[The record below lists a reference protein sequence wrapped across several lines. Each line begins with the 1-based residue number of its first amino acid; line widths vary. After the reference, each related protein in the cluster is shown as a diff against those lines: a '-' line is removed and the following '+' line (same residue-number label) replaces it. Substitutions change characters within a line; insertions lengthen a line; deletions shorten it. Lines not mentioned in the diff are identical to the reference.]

1 MKKIIN
7 GTSVELHYKGTFSNG
22 EVFDDSR
29 TRGSAMQVLVGSG
42 QVLKGFDT
50 ALVGMTEGQVK
61 TVNLSSDNAYG
72 PRYPEAVIT
81 TSKKSFPPGFPFQ
94 EGLPVA
100 GQDPNGNP
108 VRARIISFT
117 DTEVVLDH
125 NHPLAGKDLNFEIEV
140 VKIGSSKNTGTFGD
154 YTVKELRS
162 FAKERGIKGFSTMK
176 KAELVK
182 TLSS

>member
-1 MKKIIN
+1 MKTIKN
-7 GTSVELHYKGTFSNG
+7 GAFVELHYKGTFPNG
-22 EVFDDSR
+22 EIFDDSR
-29 TRGSAMQVLVGSG
+29 TRGIPMKVLVGSG
-42 QVLKGFDT
+42 QVIKGFDT
-50 ALVGMTEGQVK
+50 ALVGMAEGQIK
-61 TVNLSSDNAYG
+61 KVNLPSESAYG
-72 PRYPEAVIT
+72 PRYPEAIIT
-81 TSKKSFPPGFPFQ
+81 AQKKAFPEDFPFE

-108 VRARIISFT
+108 VRARIVSFT

-140 VKIGSSKNTGTFGD
+140 VKIGSSKNTGTLGNH
-154 YTVKELRS
+154 TVKELRA

-176 KAELVK
+176 KAQLIE